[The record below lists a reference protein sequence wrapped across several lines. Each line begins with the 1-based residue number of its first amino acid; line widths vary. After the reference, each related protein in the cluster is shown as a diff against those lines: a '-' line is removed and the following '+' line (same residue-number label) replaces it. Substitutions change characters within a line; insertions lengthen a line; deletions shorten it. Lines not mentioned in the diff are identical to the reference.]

1 MHTEVLPQTDYIIMY
16 ASLALLL
23 VQLPIFKENLLVI
36 AVLIRLNPHRPNMME
51 NSECG
56 YEDWEHFNLT
66 YIILSLSTT

>member
-51 NSECG
+51 NSEL
-56 YEDWEHFNLT
+56 WL
-66 YIILSLSTT
+66 